1 MTDRV
6 QSLTVFLEG
15 DFRDDDVQ
23 ILVDAISL
31 MRGVA
36 RVDLGEPLTAND
48 YMARQRVGYELRS
61 KVVEAIDTFMANKR
75 A

>member
-36 RVDLGEPLTAND
+36 RVDLGETPH
-48 YMARQRVGYELRS
+48 RQRLHGAAASRLRAS
-61 KVVEAIDTFMANKR
+61 
-75 A
+75 